1 MEIILPQVG
10 VAAAVIAVT
19 AIIHAIFTMIIRGFA
34 RIKDD
39 PKGVMD
45 DLGGV
50 IRLTVVSLWLIA
62 AHALSAGA
70 WALAYVKV
78 GISQTFADALY
89 FALST
94 YTTLG
99 FGDVLAPE
107 EWQLLTGF
115 ASMNGLL
122 MFGLSAA
129 VLVDAAARIRTP
141 SR

>member
-1 MEIILPQVG
+1 MDIILPQIG
-10 VAAAVIAVT
+10 IAALVIAVT
-19 AIIHAIFTMIIRGFA
+19 AIVHAIFTMMIRGFA
-34 RIKDD
+34 HIKDD

-62 AHALSAGA
+62 AHAISAAA
-70 WALAYVKV
+70 WAVAYVKV
-78 GISQTFADALY
+78 GISETFADALY

-122 MFGLSAA
+122 LFGLSAA